1 LPTPSMV
8 RENGDVAVTLRTE
21 ADEAVLCVEDTG
33 IGIPDDDLPHIFD
46 RFHRGRNTAAHD
58 GSGLG
63 LAIAYAI
70 IDAHGG
76 RLTAE
81 NAEYGARFC
90 ISFPLQR

>member
-1 LPTPSMV
+1 M
-8 RENGDVAVTLRTE
+8 TLKTK

-33 IGIPDDDLPHIFD
+33 IGIPNDDLPHLFD
-46 RFHRGRNTAAHD
+46 RFHRSRNTAAHD

-70 IDAHGG
+70 IDAHSG

-90 ISFPLQR
+90 IRLSLQR

>member
-1 LPTPSMV
+1 M
-8 RENGDVAVTLRTE
+8 
-21 ADEAVLCVEDTG
+21 LCVEDTG
-33 IGIPDDDLPHIFD
+33 IGIPDDDLPHLFN
-46 RFHRGRNTAAHD
+46 RFRRGRNTAAYG

-70 IDAHGG
+70 VYGHGG

-90 ISFPLQR
+90 IKLPLKS